1 MRVICKLQD
10 EQPLMVAA
18 TSGTTVLGAYDDL
31 NALSDV
37 CHKHGIWLHCDVIIC
52 VFLFLLKAAE
62 KFNKYKMLIS
72 RLHMDMVEAVF
83 SSPEPKA
90 HKVSL

>member
-31 NALSDV
+31 NALSGV

-52 VFLFLLKAAE
+52 VYYFG
-62 KFNKYKMLIS
+62 
-72 RLHMDMVEAVF
+72 
-83 SSPEPKA
+83 
-90 HKVSL
+90 